1 MNSILNYAKKEATPP
16 KKLQQRKQ
24 RIAKMVCDLISQSIE
39 KYPKVV
45 GFELGGSYAKGTWL
59 PEKADIDIFV
69 KFNKKTSEGDFRNL
83 GTEIGFHS
91 LKKYKPYTRH
101 AEHPFVE
108 AIVDGTKVNIVP
120 CYDVNK
126 GEWQSATDRSIYHT
140 KFMSQRLSD
149 SMKGEV
155 RILKKFF
162 LHIGVYGAEIAKE
175 GFSGYV
181 SEVLI
186 SYFGSFEKTIKK
198 ISEMKEGQVIG
209 KTMKKFDS
217 PIVLID
223 PVDYNRNLGTAIS
236 MDNLGKFVLA
246 SRVFLKN
253 PSKKFFKKPVSKHI
267 MKNIDKVVVVQFRFK
282 GRSDD
287 IIWGQIKRASN
298 ALKTQ
303 LELGGFTV
311 LRNSSVKDEKENAA
325 LIFLLHA
332 KKIENSLV
340 RSGPEISSK
349 EHCEKFIAANL
360 KKSQLMWINE
370 EGKIQSL
377 QKRKHDDVK
386 LFLRDILK
394 NNLKNSGIPKGLEK
408 DFKKGVK
415 IIDANKVSTK
425 SIKEA
430 IANIAVTDETIIR

>member
-1 MNSILNYAKKEATPP
+1 
-16 KKLQQRKQ
+16 
-24 RIAKMVCDLISQSIE
+24 
-39 KYPKVV
+39 
-45 GFELGGSYAKGTWL
+45 
-59 PEKADIDIFV
+59 
-69 KFNKKTSEGDFRNL
+69 
-83 GTEIGFHS
+83 
-91 LKKYKPYTRH
+91 
-101 AEHPFVE
+101 
-108 AIVDGTKVNIVP
+108 
-120 CYDVNK
+120 
-126 GEWQSATDRSIYHT
+126 
-140 KFMSQRLSD
+140 MSQKLSD

-198 ISEMKEGQVIG
+198 ISELKEGQVIG

-253 PSKKFFKKPVSKHI
+253 PSKKFFKKPVSKRI
-267 MKNIDKVVVVQFRFK
+267 MKNIDKIIVVQFRFK
-282 GRSDD
+282 SRSDD

-340 RSGPEISSK
+340 RSGPEIFSK
-349 EHCEKFIAANL
+349 EHCKKFIASNL

-370 EGKIQSL
+370 EGKMQSL
-377 QKRKHDDVK
+377 QKRTSNDVK
-386 LFLRDILK
+386 LFLRGILK
-394 NNLKNSGIPKGLEK
+394 NNLKNSGIPKGLTK
-408 DFKKGVK
+408 DFKKGIK
-415 IIDANKVSTK
+415 IIDGNKVTTK

-430 IANIAVTDETIIR
+430 ISNIAITDETIFR